1 MITASNGYLDG
12 SGVSPYGAHK
22 DHTHDGEGGYAPANH
37 NHDDKYS
44 PIDHNHDSAYE
55 PKNAALLKATKVT
68 IAVADW
74 EEGSASVE
82 MPDGAT
88 TYVEYVVD
96 NGSASVAK
104 TAELV
109 LSEVGEESLTFGV
122 TDTPTDAIDLFILY
136 L

>member
-1 MITASNGYLDG
+1 MILSSNGFLDG
-12 SGVSPYGAHK
+12 SGNSAFGAHA
-22 DHTHDGEGGYAPANH
+22 DHTHDGEGGY
-37 NHDDKYS
+37 
-44 PIDHNHDSAYE
+44 E
-55 PKNAALLKATKVT
+55 PKNPALLKATKFT

-88 TYVEYVVD
+88 YVNYVVD
-96 NGSASVAK
+96 NGSASVAQ

-109 LSEVGEESLTFGV
+109 LSEVGEATLTFGV
-122 TDTPTDAIDLFILY
+122 METPEDPIDIWVMY